1 MTLGTA
7 FIIGFVIYLIVMVA
21 VSLKAK
27 SAAGNDAGD
36 YVLGGRQIS
45 MLVNIF
51 GVCAIG
57 FSGSS
62 ITRAT
67 DFAIRYGLSGFL
79 AWCLSYSVVGLA
91 LFGLLFGRSIRR
103 CGSQTIA
110 EWMEVRFG
118 KNTRL
123 IVTIV
128 SIFGTTAIMA
138 SNLSAVSA
146 NLSSYTGWSPLIC
159 LSGAFL
165 LALCIAYFS
174 GMWGITGTDFVQMC
188 LGLVGGPL
196 LAILLFQRFGF
207 VDFVLKNWPYA
218 SIMMG
223 TLEKTIPVG
232 AITYPSVL
240 TLALPFLV
248 WGNNYYWVRVAS
260 CRSEKTASC
269 SYVLAAIILI
279 VVIYLPLGLSGF
291 YAFTAEPDV
300 FLSGQV
306 STSSAFGYVVAQ
318 LMPALSVIFML
329 AVVAASISTATTAH
343 IGAVSTATRDV
354 YQRRV
359 NPNASNKQVMR
370 FTKIMMIVVAI
381 LAWGLAFYP
390 GGSVYLLPFATA
402 WMGPI
407 SVLMLFGLYWPRFNR
422 QGAFAG
428 LVAGLITMTI
438 VTLLPIIGIPI
449 TWLYS
454 GVAGT
459 IVTVAFCVVGTLL
472 TKPNYYADKSWTLS
486 AQSRKTADVKLEE
499 RDLQVLELLYSGAT
513 TLAEVT
519 DLLEVDSFL
528 SSRSIEHLDLGG
540 YLEREGL
547 RGAKFYTFHITE
559 KGRKA
564 LGQKTAREE
573 LLAEKGLN
581 EQWLDVLAHSD
592 LEINEFGSYLESC
605 GLTSLKGAA
614 IISVLTNYGYIRQYG
629 NWRRKIAIS
638 EKGHALLKELSPVG

>member
-1 MTLGTA
+1 MQLGTM
-7 FIIGFVIYLIVMVA
+7 FLIGFVIYLTVMLG
-21 VSLKAK
+21 VSLYAK
-27 SAAGNDAGD
+27 RMGGDDAGD
-36 YVLGGRQIS
+36 YVLGGRQVS

-67 DFAIRYGLSGFL
+67 DFAIRYGISGFA

-91 LFGLLFGRSIRR
+91 LYGLLFGKTIRR

-138 SNLSAVSA
+138 SNLSAVA
-146 NLSSYTGWSPLIC
+146 TNLAAYTGWSKMIC
-159 LSGAFL
+159 LAGAFL
-165 LALCIAYFS
+165 LSLCIAYFS
-174 GMWGITGTDFVQMC
+174 GMWGITSTDFVQMC

-196 LAILLFQRFGF
+196 LAFLLFQKFGF
-207 VDFVLKNWPYA
+207 VDFVVQNWPA
-218 SIMMG
+218 SSVWVG
-223 TLEKTIPVG
+223 TLEKPIPLG

-260 CRSEKTASC
+260 CRNEKTASW
-269 SYVLAAIILI
+269 SYVIAAIILI
-279 VVIYLPLGLSGF
+279 IVIYIPLGLSGF
-291 YAFTAEPDV
+291 YAFSAEPDV
-300 FLSGQV
+300 FLSGEV
-306 STSSAFGYVVAQ
+306 STSSAFGRIVSQ
-318 LMPALSVIFML
+318 LLPAVSVLFML

-359 NPNASNKQVMR
+359 NPSASNKQVLR
-370 FTKIMMIVVAI
+370 FSKIMMIVVAI
-381 LAWGLAFYP
+381 AAWGLAFYP

-407 SVLMLFGLYWPRFNR
+407 SILMLLGLYWPRFNR

-449 TWLYS
+449 TWIYS

-459 IVTVAFCVVGTLL
+459 IVTLAGCLIGTFM
-472 TKPNYYADKSWTLS
+472 TKPNYYADKGWSLS
-486 AQSRKTADVKLEE
+486 AQNRADANVKLEQMD
-499 RDLQVLELLYSGAT
+499 RQILEYLYSGAT
-513 TLAEVT
+513 TLAEIT
-519 DLLEVDSFL
+519 DLLEVDSFR
-528 SSRSIEHLDLGG
+528 SSQSVERLDQGG
-540 YLEREGL
+540 YIQREGL
-547 RGAKFYTFHITE
+547 RGAKFYTIHITD
-559 KGRKA
+559 KGRAA
-564 LGQKTAREE
+564 LGTKTQREE
-573 LLAEKGLN
+573 SLSASGLN
-581 EQWLDVLAHSD
+581 EEWLDVLAHCD
-592 LEINEFGSYLESC
+592 LDLNEFGAYLTSA
-605 GLTSLKGAA
+605 GITSLKGAA
-614 IISVLTNYGYIRQYG
+614 IISVLTTGGYIRQYG

-638 EKGHALLKELSPVG
+638 DKGHTVLSQFKAS